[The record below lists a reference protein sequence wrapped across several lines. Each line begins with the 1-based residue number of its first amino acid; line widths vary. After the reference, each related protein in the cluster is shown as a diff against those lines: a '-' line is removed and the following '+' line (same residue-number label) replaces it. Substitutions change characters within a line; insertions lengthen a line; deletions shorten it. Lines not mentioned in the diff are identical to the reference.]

1 MELLFLFARN
11 LFLGFLSLTF
21 QTLFFLNTNL
31 STFHPGQLVSITV
44 TSLFVKPFNS
54 LPSASSPRSAAASSS
69 TSGTTASSLGA
80 VAAAT
85 TAVLVSDEARK
96 ILGLVCFLGHFLL
109 VLVRVAPM
117 QKSSARRAV
126 MGFGSSRAAEGG
138 FRGGS
143 LGRAWGDWGW
153 AVRRKESRSGWSPV
167 GMPLLERR
175 RSSQF
180 RADFPVWAEQSMVVE
195 ERKKVNVDD
204 SGGSDNRNQTK
215 KERKGER
222 GRGSAQCAMRV
233 FSRR

>member
-1 MELLFLFARN
+1 VELLFLLARN

-54 LPSASSPRSAAASSS
+54 LPSSSSSPRSATASSS
-69 TSGTTASSLGA
+69 TSATNASPLGA
-80 VAAAT
+80 AAAT
-85 TAVLVSDEARK
+85 ATAVLAAEEARK

-109 VLVRVAPM
+109 VLVMVAPM

-126 MGFGSSRAAEGG
+126 MGLGSSRPAEGG

-143 LGRAWGDWGW
+143 LGRAWGDWGG
-153 AVRRKESRSGWSPV
+153 AVRRKESRSGSSPV
-167 GMPLLERR
+167 GMPLLDRR

-180 RADFPVWAEQSMVVE
+180 RPDFPVWTEQSMVVE

-204 SGGSDNRNQTK
+204 SGGSDKRNQTK
-215 KERKGER
+215 ERKGKEEEE
-222 GRGSAQCAMRV
+222 CAMRV
-233 FSRR
+233 VSRR